1 MGKMTDDAT
10 KKELDQLVQMF
21 RHPWLGMRDRTLS
34 LWLAAVSTDAAE
46 RIARKAGVGE
56 DDALRLAP
64 VIRELVA
71 ALAVSLDR
79 MPVRETRPQY
89 IVSTSLDR
97 VTVRLL
103 DTGRAR
109 GFFLTDERPPSTYE
123 AHQQWR
129 QRPQPGVSV
138 RGWLDRELVEGD
150 ASGDMLRADRALL
163 DVAGPYLAPSD
174 RENVEQGAR
183 ARWAAFNDIGPVTW
197 LPGPLGDWDTAVDD
211 MNAKRLVL
219 LWRRWLDETPAAVLV
234 NAASGKLALD
244 EEARRAEILR
254 AERAGKHPAMP
265 RLLTRTLHGN
275 AKADDA
281 DDTRVVTLD
290 GRLTLATGP
299 RIRLP
304 DTRLEPIHALVAAH
318 LSRMAHRQ
326 WQQLDDS
333 PNELVIPA
341 GRAALRAQ
349 LGDLAGADE
358 LLKILDDLQGVS
370 VEGFRLLDAVNVVH
384 GEKVATGRPVTML
397 RVVVG
402 VPLAPLALMAKLKDQ
417 GVKLPASAL
426 WYSPVLEP
434 WTGALMQRKDRY
446 RERHAVEVVLPSL
459 LLDRRVEYATEG
471 VKPHELADELAA
483 LTGFRTKEA
492 ATLLDRL
499 GKGDT
504 QTGQAVLAP
513 VLEPVEPR
521 ADRYRLGATHTD
533 AHTMLMA
540 AAEKTERSRRGAA
553 ASREPKPPRNRK
565 VKQ

>member
-1 MGKMTDDAT
+1 MTDDAT
-10 KKELDQLVQMF
+10 KKERDLLVQMF
-21 RHPWLGMRDRTLS
+21 RHPWLGMRDRTLG

-46 RIARKAGVGE
+46 RIARKAGATE
-56 DDALRLAP
+56 DEARTLAP
-64 VIRELVA
+64 TIRDMVA

-79 MPVRETRPQY
+79 MPIRETRPAL
-89 IVSTSLDR
+89 IPGATLDAHVER
-97 VTVRLL
+97 VHDV
-103 DTGRAR
+103 GRAR
-109 GFFLTDERPPSTYE
+109 GVFRLDQGPPGTYE
-123 AHQQWR
+123 EHQLWA
-129 QRPQPGVSV
+129 QRPQSGVAV
-138 RGWLDRELVEGD
+138 RGWLDSELVEGD
-150 ASGDMLRADRALL
+150 ANGDMLRADRALL
-163 DVAGPYLAPSD
+163 DVVGAYLVDSD

-183 ARWAAFNDIGPVTW
+183 ARWATFNDIGPVTW
-197 LPGPLGDWDTAVDD
+197 LPGPLGEGDTAVDD
-211 MNAKRLVL
+211 ADAKRLVL
-219 LWRRWLDETPAAVLV
+219 LWRRWLNETPAAVLV
-234 NAASGKLALD
+234 NAASGKLARD
-244 EEARRAEILR
+244 DKARRAEILR

-265 RLLTRTLHGN
+265 RVLSRTLQGN

-281 DDTRVVTLD
+281 DNTRVVTLD

-304 DTRLEPIHALVAAH
+304 VTPLEPIHGVVAAW
-318 LSRMAHRQ
+318 LARMAHRQ

-333 PNELVIPA
+333 PNELVFKA
-341 GRAALRAQ
+341 GREALRGQ
-349 LGDLAGADE
+349 FGDLSAGD
-358 LLKILDDLQGVS
+358 LLVLLEDLQRVE
-370 VEGFRLLDAVNVVH
+370 VEGFRLIDAVNEVH

-402 VPLAPLALMAKLKDQ
+402 VPLAPLSLMAKLKEQ
-417 GVKLPASAL
+417 KVKLPASAS

-434 WTGALMQRKDRY
+434 WAGGHMQRKDRY

-492 ATLLDRL
+492 ADLLDRL

-513 VLEPVEPR
+513 VLQPVEPR
-521 ADRYRLGATHTD
+521 TDRYRLGAAHAD

-540 AAEKTERSRRGAA
+540 AAGKTERSRRGAA
-553 ASREPKPPRNRK
+553 ASREPKPPRKRK